1 MVSLILLSTQAP
13 SPLADD
19 LNRAGYRV
27 FEALAVSEVLHLC
40 EHQEIDAIVIAAGVD
55 APDVIEVKMKRTTIQ
70 LKTETTVKDLVWE
83 LSMLFPP
90 ANSVI
95 H

>member
-13 SPLADD
+13 SPLAGD

-40 EHQEIDAIVIAAGVD
+40 EHQEIDAIVIAADVV
-55 APDVIEVKMKRTTIQ
+55 APEVIEAQRRRTTIR
-70 LKTETTVKDLVWE
+70 LKAETTFKDLVWE
-83 LSMLFPP
+83 LSLLFPP
-90 ANSVI
+90 ASSVI